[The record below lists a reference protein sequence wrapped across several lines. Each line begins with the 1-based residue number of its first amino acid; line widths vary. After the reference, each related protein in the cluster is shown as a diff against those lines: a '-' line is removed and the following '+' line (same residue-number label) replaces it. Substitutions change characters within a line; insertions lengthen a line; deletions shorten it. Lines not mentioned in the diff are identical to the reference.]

1 MALDDKTLKKMSPA
15 QLDTLEKIINE
26 ATRQGVNPDL
36 AVALAEAETGGAFSH
51 MRGDKVLKSPAG
63 ATGLMQIMPDTAKLF
78 SKKFGFEINPE
89 DEDSNIKGGVAIL
102 KDLLDQTKKPRNAV
116 ALYNASPKAVAKFIK
131 TYETDPDAALM
142 SLPEETQNYLGRV
155 AGNFNL
161 DDEKETGLI
170 TPQDSAAAP
179 AAPADPFAGITSEA
193 AKMKREEDERK
204 KSAPPET
211 PAVDE
216 AAKEAERQIQGAVAG
231 AAVNAVLPAVT
242 NPEMPEKVDISRIQ
256 ERANEKADALE
267 LARRNF
273 REQVGEFRPFDEIQ
287 RQHLA
292 NQQELERI
300 KIAEREAQARLRG
313 LPRTPEA
320 TTVEAPVAAEAPKG
334 KGSGAVNW
342 IHSMADEVPEVIAN
356 QATNMRADNPRGGQ
370 AIIDKDTLAREKQSA
385 LGASDWGLART
396 EGGTQFVL
404 PPELVSERAAQEA
417 QAASE
422 QQAELERRAE
432 ETRQQQDAARVRA
445 ELERRIH
452 EAELQELRNQRVQA
466 GTAFNQSK
474 AEVRTAAPLQRS
486 LTTAQT
492 ANELAQQK
500 LARARTQPTSPLTR
514 ALEVRGVQS
523 GTGSPVARTVVG
535 GLTGYYGVMSLQ
547 EAMARAKAGDTSDE
561 VIAAL
566 KAGAAA
572 TSLVPPA
579 GKGLTRLRGAGS
591 FGVGAGLAHELYK
604 ALSKN
609 PDQPV
614 Q

>member
-1 MALDDKTLKKMSPA
+1 VAKDHVKMFVEEYSPIAVQVSKQTGIAPSVLMAQWGMETDYGRKVQGHFNFGNIKDVSGGGKEAKDNQTGSVDKYVNFESPEAFGDYYAHMMRRLYPKALNTGDDISKYAQGLK
-15 QLDTLEKIINE
+15 EGV
-26 ATRQGVNPDL
+26 QGPY
-36 AVALAEAETGGAFSH
+36 AEAENYEDAIRGAHKTTSEFYS
-51 MRGDKVLKSPAG
+51 GEQPA
-63 ATGLMQIMPDTAKLF
+63 
-78 SKKFGFEINPE
+78 
-89 DEDSNIKGGVAIL
+89 
-102 KDLLDQTKKPRNAV
+102 
-116 ALYNASPKAVAKFIK
+116 
-131 TYETDPDAALM
+131 
-142 SLPEETQNYLGRV
+142 
-155 AGNFNL
+155 
-161 DDEKETGLI
+161 
-170 TPQDSAAAP
+170 

-231 AAVNAVLPAVT
+231 AAANAVLPSLT

-500 LARARTQPTSPLTR
+500 LARAKTQPTSPLTR
-514 ALEVRGVQS
+514 ALEIRGVQS
-523 GTGSPVARTVVG
+523 GTGSPVARTVAG

-579 GKGLTRLRGAGS
+579 GKGLTRVRGAGS

>member
-1 MALDDKTLKKMSPA
+1 MAKDHVKMFVEEYSPIAVQVSKQTGIAPSVLMAQWGMETDYGRKVQGHFNFGNIKDVSGGGKEAKDNQTGSVDKYVNFESPEAFGDYYAHMMRRLYPKALNTGDDISKYAQGLK
-15 QLDTLEKIINE
+15 EGV
-26 ATRQGVNPDL
+26 QGPY
-36 AVALAEAETGGAFSH
+36 AEAENYEDAIRGAHKTTSEFYS
-51 MRGDKVLKSPAG
+51 GEQPA
-63 ATGLMQIMPDTAKLF
+63 
-78 SKKFGFEINPE
+78 
-89 DEDSNIKGGVAIL
+89 
-102 KDLLDQTKKPRNAV
+102 
-116 ALYNASPKAVAKFIK
+116 
-131 TYETDPDAALM
+131 
-142 SLPEETQNYLGRV
+142 
-155 AGNFNL
+155 
-161 DDEKETGLI
+161 
-170 TPQDSAAAP
+170 

-231 AAVNAVLPAVT
+231 AAANAVLPSLT

-500 LARARTQPTSPLTR
+500 LARAKTQPTSPLTR
-514 ALEVRGVQS
+514 ALEIRGVQS
-523 GTGSPVARTVVG
+523 GTGSPVARTVAG

-579 GKGLTRLRGAGS
+579 GKGLTRVRGAGS

>member
-1 MALDDKTLKKMSPA
+1 MAKDHVKMFVEEYSPIAVQVSKQTGIAPSVLMAQWGMETDYGRKVQGHFNFGNIKDVSGGGKEAKDNQTGSVDKYVNFESPEAFGDYYAHMMRRLYPNALNTGDDISKYAQGLK
-15 QLDTLEKIINE
+15 EGV
-26 ATRQGVNPDL
+26 QGPY
-36 AVALAEAETGGAFSH
+36 AEAENYEDAIRGAH
-51 MRGDKVLKSPAG
+51 
-63 ATGLMQIMPDTAKLF
+63 
-78 SKKFGFEINPE
+78 
-89 DEDSNIKGGVAIL
+89 
-102 KDLLDQTKKPRNAV
+102 
-116 ALYNASPKAVAKFIK
+116 K
-131 TYETDPDAALM
+131 TTSEFYSDNQP
-142 SLPEETQNYLGRV
+142 
-155 AGNFNL
+155 
-161 DDEKETGLI
+161 
-170 TPQDSAAAP
+170 AAAASA

-216 AAKEAERQIQGAVAG
+216 AAKEAEQQVMGAVAG
-231 AAVNAVLPAVT
+231 AAANAALPALT
-242 NPEMPEKVDISRIQ
+242 NPEMPEKIDISKVQ
-256 ERANEKADALE
+256 ERANERADALE

-273 REQVGEFRPFDEIQ
+273 REQVGEFRSFDEIQ
-287 RQHLA
+287 NQHLA

-313 LPRTPEA
+313 LPRAPEA
-320 TTVEAPVAAEAPKG
+320 AVSEAVPSSSPSQVTREGRASGPKVEGDSGTRNWMIQEAGQKHQLPEAILDLATG
-334 KGSGAVNW
+334 KTKDS
-342 IHSMADEVPEVIAN
+342 P
-356 QATNMRADNPRGGQ
+356 TGGK
-370 AIIDKDTLAREKQSA
+370 ALIDQDLENIEKIKR
-385 LGASDWGLART
+385 LGAGDYRLTTT
-396 EGGTQFVL
+396 EGGAQLQL
-404 PPELVSERAAQEA
+404 PAELASERAAQET
-417 QAASE
+417 QAANARQTELDQIAE
-422 QQAELERRAE
+422 QN
-432 ETRQQQDAARVRA
+432 RQQQDAARVRA

-514 ALEVRGVQS
+514 ALEIRGVQS
-523 GTGSPVARTVVG
+523 GTGNPVARTVVG

-547 EAMARAKAGDTSDE
+547 EAMARAKAGDTSEE

>member
-1 MALDDKTLKKMSPA
+1 MAKDHVKMFVEEYSPIAAQVSKQTGIAPSVLMAQWGMETDYGRKVQGHFNFGNIKDLSGGGKEAKDNQTGSVDKYVNFESPEAFGDYYAHMMRRLYPKALNTGNDITKYAQGLK
-15 QLDTLEKIINE
+15 EGV
-26 ATRQGVNPDL
+26 QGSY
-36 AVALAEAETGGAFSH
+36 AEAENYEEAIRGAHKTTSEFYS
-51 MRGDKVLKSPAG
+51 DEQPA
-63 ATGLMQIMPDTAKLF
+63 A
-78 SKKFGFEINPE
+78 
-89 DEDSNIKGGVAIL
+89 
-102 KDLLDQTKKPRNAV
+102 
-116 ALYNASPKAVAKFIK
+116 
-131 TYETDPDAALM
+131 
-142 SLPEETQNYLGRV
+142 
-155 AGNFNL
+155 
-161 DDEKETGLI
+161 
-170 TPQDSAAAP
+170 AAAP
-179 AAPADPFAGITSEA
+179 AAPASAAAPVDPFAGITSEA

-204 KSAPPET
+204 KKEPDVAPVE
-211 PAVDE
+211 DQ
-216 AAKEAERQIQGAVAG
+216 AAKEAEQQIMGAVAG
-231 AAVNAVLPAVT
+231 AAANAALPALT
-242 NPEMPEKVDISRIQ
+242 NPEMPEKIDISKVQ
-256 ERANEKADALE
+256 ERANERADALE

-273 REQVGEFRPFDEIQ
+273 REQAGEFTSFEEIQ
-287 RQHLA
+287 NRNLA

-300 KIAEREAQARLRG
+300 KIEEREAQARLRG
-313 LPRTPEA
+313 LPRAPQVVSTETP
-320 TTVEAPVAAEAPKG
+320 VVADSSKG

-385 LGASDWGLART
+385 LGASDYGLSRT
-396 EGGTQFVL
+396 QGGAQLVL

-432 ETRQQQDAARVRA
+432 ENRLQQQAQAQQLEQQRLAYEADLERLRQERA
-445 ELERRIH
+445 EAGRRLN
-452 EAELQELRNQRVQA
+452 E
-466 GTAFNQSK
+466 SK
-474 AEVRTAAPLQRS
+474 AEAKNLTPLQRN
-486 LTTAQT
+486 LTATQT
-492 ANELAQQK
+492 ADELARQK
-500 LARARTQPTSPLTR
+500 LARARDQPNALSR

-547 EAMARAKAGDTSDE
+547 EAMARAKAGDTSEE

-591 FGVGAGLAHELYK
+591 FGVGAGLVHELYK

-609 PDQPV
+609 PNQPV

>member
-1 MALDDKTLKKMSPA
+1 VAKDHVKMFVEEYSPIAVQVSKQTGIAPSVLLAQWGMETEYGRKVPGHFNFGNIKDTSGGGTTATDNQTNSKDKYINFESPEAFGDYYAHMMRRLYPNALNTGEDISKYAQGLK
-15 QLDTLEKIINE
+15 E
-26 ATRQGVNPDL
+26 GVAGPY
-36 AVALAEAETGGAFSH
+36 AEAENYEDAIRGAH
-51 MRGDKVLKSPAG
+51 K
-63 ATGLMQIMPDTAKLF
+63 ATSEFYSGEQP
-78 SKKFGFEINPE
+78 
-89 DEDSNIKGGVAIL
+89 
-102 KDLLDQTKKPRNAV
+102 
-116 ALYNASPKAVAKFIK
+116 
-131 TYETDPDAALM
+131 
-142 SLPEETQNYLGRV
+142 
-155 AGNFNL
+155 
-161 DDEKETGLI
+161 
-170 TPQDSAAAP
+170 AAA
-179 AAPADPFAGITSEA
+179 AASADPFAGITSEA
-193 AKMKREEDERK
+193 AKMKKEEEERK
-204 KSAPPET
+204 KKEPAAAPV
-211 PAVDE
+211 VDQ
-216 AAKEAERQIQGAVAG
+216 AAKDAEQQVMGAVAG
-231 AAVNAVLPAVT
+231 AAANAALPALT
-242 NPEMPEKVDISRIQ
+242 SPEMPEKVDISKVQ

-287 RQHLA
+287 NQHLA

-320 TTVEAPVAAEAPKG
+320 AVSEAAPFSSPSQVTREGRASGPKVEGDSGVRNWTIAEAGQKHQLPEAVLDLATDKTKESPTGG
-334 KGSGAVNW
+334 KALIS
-342 IHSMADEVPEVIAN
+342 
-356 QATNMRADNPRGGQ
+356 
-370 AIIDKDTLAREKQSA
+370 KDLENIEKIKR
-385 LGASDWGLART
+385 LGAGDYGLTTT
-396 EGGTQFVL
+396 EGGVQLQL

-432 ETRQQQDAARVRA
+432 ENRQQQDAARVRA

-452 EAELQELRNQRVQA
+452 EAELQELRNQRAQA
-466 GTAFNQSK
+466 GAAFNQSK
-474 AEVRTAAPLQRS
+474 AEVKTAAPLQRS

-492 ANELAQQK
+492 AHDLAQQK
-500 LARARTQPTSPLTR
+500 LARAQQQPISPLTR
-514 ALEVRGVQS
+514 ALEIRGVQS
-523 GTGSPVARTVVG
+523 GTGSPVARTVAG